1 MLAQKVA
8 ALESALKDKELRNT
22 ELLTKIKELS
32 ANFTIE
38 QESSQKLRQERD
50 LLEAEVKGLKEDI
63 NILRQSSSQS
73 SDAVSQKL
81 KELEI
86 EKRTLKSRLDQVEQD
101 LYKAQREK
109 VV

>member
-8 ALESALKDKELRNT
+8 ALESALKDKEVRNT

>member
-63 NILRQSSSQS
+63 DILRQSSSQS

>member
-8 ALESALKDKELRNT
+8 ALESALKDKEVRNT

-63 NILRQSSSQS
+63 DILRQSSSQS
-73 SDAVSQKL
+73 SDAVSQKP

>member
-8 ALESALKDKELRNT
+8 ALESALKDKEVRNT

-63 NILRQSSSQS
+63 DILRQSSSQS